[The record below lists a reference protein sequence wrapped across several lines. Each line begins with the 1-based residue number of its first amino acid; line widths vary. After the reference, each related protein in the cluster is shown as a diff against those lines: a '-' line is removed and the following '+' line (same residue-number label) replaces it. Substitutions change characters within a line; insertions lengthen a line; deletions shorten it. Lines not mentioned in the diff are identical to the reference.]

1 MKCQSILL
9 TLSISYILLLAVNF
23 FYVYIYLSMLTVI
36 LWLLLVCN
44 WLGLLSSK
52 QESEQFHTQGTLGRI
67 QWKTYRHRHVVGLNI
82 VRATSLEA
90 LQMSYTE
97 FLAVSIAVIHWGA
110 AAKEPL

>member
-1 MKCQSILL
+1 
-9 TLSISYILLLAVNF
+9 
-23 FYVYIYLSMLTVI
+23 MLTAI
-36 LWLLLVCN
+36 FWLLLVCN

-52 QESEQFHTQGTLGRI
+52 QESEQFHAHGTLGRRPETLQI
-67 QWKTYRHRHVVGLNI
+67 HAWPGLNT

-110 AAKEPL
+110 AAKEPLSVPSVPTQDQSCEVMKEKGVTQ